1 MIGKTNSIVV
11 KGGDTPTPAT
21 TDRYKGLR
29 PSYWPKIKMP
39 NEFPD
44 DNYIHTQLLLW
55 IPAAITSGQHNIMLF
70 NYEGQITD
78 IVKVDWGDGSSSSS
92 PYVENSHLYTTY
104 TPTDAPRGSFYVV
117 EITSTAMPKYYD
129 GNFND
134 YTYDNFQIL
143 EMSCRSNIENE
154 YNFGVSLSTYHTKPY
169 IRFVSIHSKN
179 NQILFPDGND
189 YRSLLLY
196 PYLKSDTGYITSF
209 GPARFISVNLI
220 EIPYIHCLNLVIGS
234 GKYTSL
240 PAPNNETG
248 EQLVYSSIEINTAVD
263 ENGFPSPSS
272 LDVLP
277 IPDSGSSYMNLT
289 IQPNVRVL
297 DCLKIADLS
306 QLSVNYQNGGQEN
319 YSPDIWG
326 RKGGCVFSPKVSI
339 DSNDTSAKGIFRDC
353 KNLQEA
359 TIVSWGGLSDED
371 GLQNAFYGCNFLK
384 IVHMPENSLKVS
396 IDLSAITS
404 SSDNYIDPA
413 TGNSYPS
420 TGDFLIQ
427 TVAKGLYN
435 FTAAGETPSYT
446 PTLTLS
452 NYINSY
458 ASSIYI
464 DGTQFPEYVA
474 NKGWTIATV

>member
-29 PSYWPKIKMP
+29 PSYWPTIKMP
-39 NEFPD
+39 DEFPN

-55 IPAAITSGQHNIMLF
+55 IPAGITSGQQNIMLF
-70 NYEGQITD
+70 NYSGQITD
-78 IVKVDWGDGSSSSS
+78 IKEVNWGDGSSSVS
-92 PYVENSHLYTTY
+92 PHVENSHIYSTY

-117 EITSTAMPKYYD
+117 EITSTAIPRYYD
-129 GNFND
+129 GSWSD
-134 YTYDNFQIL
+134 YTNDNFQIL
-143 EMSCRSNIENE
+143 EMSCRSNVADADS
-154 YNFGVSLSTYHTKPY
+154 FGLLSQYHAKPY
-169 IRFVSIHSKN
+169 IRFASIHSKN
-179 NQILFPDGND
+179 NQISFPVGND

-196 PYLKSDTGYITSF
+196 PYLKSDTGYITTF
-209 GPARFISVNLI
+209 GSAWFDMMNLI

-240 PAPNNETG
+240 PTPNAETG
-248 EQLVYSSIEINTAVD
+248 EQLVYSSIEISTSID
-263 ENGFPSPSS
+263 DYGYPSPSS

-289 IQPNVRVL
+289 IQPNYRLL

-306 QLSVNYQNGGQEN
+306 QLLVNYQSGGQEN

-326 RKGGCVFSPKVSI
+326 RGGGCVFSPKVSI
-339 DSNDTSAKGIFRDC
+339 DTNDTSAKGIFRDC

-359 TIVSWGGLSDED
+359 TIISWGGLSDED
-371 GLQNAFYGCNFLK
+371 GLQNAFYGCQRLQ
-384 IVHMPENSLKVS
+384 IIHMPENSLKVS

-404 SSDNYIDPA
+404 SSDNYIDPE
-413 TGNSYPS
+413 TGNSYSS
-420 TGDFLIQ
+420 TADFLIQ
-427 TVAKGLYN
+427 TVAKGLYD
-435 FTAAGETPSYT
+435 FTSAGETPSYT

-452 NYINSY
+452 NHINFY
-458 ASSIYI
+458 ASSIYV

-474 NKGWTIATV
+474 NKGWTIAEA

>member
-11 KGGDTPTPAT
+11 KGGDNPTPAT
-21 TDRYKGLR
+21 VDKYKGLR

-39 NEFPD
+39 DEFPN

-55 IPAAITSGQHNIMLF
+55 IPAEITSGQHNIMLF
-70 NYEGQITD
+70 NYTGQITD
-78 IVKVDWGDGSSSSS
+78 IKEVNWGDGQTSVS
-92 PYVENSHLYTTY
+92 PYVENSHLYSPY
-104 TPTDAPRGSFYVV
+104 TPADAPRGNFYVV
-117 EITSTAMPKYYD
+117 EITSTAIPKYYD
-129 GNFND
+129 GNWND
-134 YTYDNFQIL
+134 YTDDNFQIL
-143 EMSCRSNIENE
+143 EMSCRSNIEDA
-154 YNFGVSLSTYHTKPY
+154 YKFGILSQYHTKPY

-179 NQILFPDGND
+179 NQIVFPGGNE

-196 PYLKSDTGYITSF
+196 PYLKSDIGYITSF
-209 GPARFISVNLI
+209 IPAPFDSKNLI
-220 EIPYIHCLNLVIGS
+220 EIPYIHCSILTIGS

-248 EQLVYSSIEINTAVD
+248 EQLVYSSIGIATAID
-263 ENGFPSPSS
+263 EYGYPSPSS

-277 IPDSGSSYMNLT
+277 IPDSGSSYMSLT
-289 IQPNVRVL
+289 VQPNVRLL

-306 QLSVNYQNGGQEN
+306 QLLVNYQSGGQEN
-319 YSPDIWG
+319 YSSDIWG
-326 RKGGCVFSPKVSI
+326 RGGGCVFSPKISI
-339 DSNDTSAKGIFRDC
+339 DSNDTSAKGIFREC

-359 TIVSWGGLSDED
+359 TIISWGGLSDED
-371 GLQNAFYGCNFLK
+371 GLQNAFYNCQRLQ

-404 SSDNYIDPA
+404 SSENYTDPE
-413 TGNSYPS
+413 TGNSYSS
-420 TGDFLIQ
+420 TADFLIQ

-435 FTAAGETPSYT
+435 FTSAGETPSYT

-464 DGTQFPEYVA
+464 DGIQFPEYVA
-474 NKGWTIATV
+474 NKGWTIAEV

>member
-21 TDRYKGLR
+21 DRYKGLR
-29 PSYWPKIKMP
+29 PSYWPTIKMP
-39 NEFPD
+39 DEFPN
-44 DNYIHTQLLLW
+44 DNYVHTQLLLW
-55 IPAAITSGQHNIMLF
+55 IPAGITNGNHNIMLF
-70 NYEGQITD
+70 NYTGQITD
-78 IVKVDWGDGSSSSS
+78 ITEVNWGDGSSSSS
-92 PYVENSHLYTTY
+92 PYVENSHLYSTY

-117 EITSTAMPKYYD
+117 EITSTAVPTYYD
-129 GNFND
+129 GNWSD
-134 YTYDNFQIL
+134 YTDDNFQIL
-143 EMSCRSNIENE
+143 EMSCRSNIENV
-154 YNFGVSLSTYHTKPY
+154 YNFGLLSEYHAKPY

-179 NQILFPDGND
+179 NQITFPGGYD
-189 YRSLLLY
+189 YNSLLLY
-196 PYLKSDTGYITSF
+196 PYLKSDTGYITAF
-209 GPARFISVNLI
+209 GSARFNTANLI
-220 EIPYIHCLNLVIGS
+220 EIPYIHCPNLIIGS
-234 GKYTSL
+234 GKYSSL
-240 PAPNNETG
+240 PAPNNATG
-248 EQLVYSSIEINTAVD
+248 EQLVYSSIEIATSID

-277 IPDSGSSYMNLT
+277 VPDSGSSYMSLT

-306 QLSVNYQNGGQEN
+306 QLLVNYQSGGQEN
-319 YSPDIWG
+319 YSSDIWG
-326 RKGGCVFSPKVSI
+326 RSGGCVFSPKVSI

-371 GLQNAFYGCNFLK
+371 GLQNTFYGCQRLQ
-384 IVHMPENSLKVS
+384 IVHMPENSLKIS
-396 IDLSAITS
+396 IDLSSITS
-404 SSDNYIDPA
+404 MSDNYIDPA
-413 TGNSYPS
+413 TGNSYSS
-420 TGDFLIQ
+420 TGDFLIK
-427 TVAKGLYN
+427 TIAKGLYD

-452 NYINSY
+452 NYINYY

-474 NKGWTIATV
+474 NKGWTIAEV